1 MHWAKDHSS
10 IDVIREEASKEE
22 QESSLN
28 IVQHVST
35 TYEAC
40 IQCIV

>member
-22 QESSLN
+22 QESSHA
-28 IVQHVST
+28 IVHHVTGLSY
-35 TYEAC
+35 YEFY
-40 IQCIV
+40 